1 MTQQAVSAAE
11 TSTFGHFS
19 NIWDVAHHTSRVLA
33 KNDQNC
39 GLCVSTSGSVAEIN
53 AEMLSLRVGGSY
65 LGGARPFDTIFEEIS
80 CDLAIVGWDSSSI
93 VSYGKK

>member
-1 MTQQAVSAAE
+1 M
-11 TSTFGHFS
+11 
-19 NIWDVAHHTSRVLA
+19 AHHTSRVLA

-65 LGGARPFDTIFEEIS
+65 LGEPRPFDTNFEKIP
-80 CDLAIVGWDSSSI
+80 CDLAIVCIFIVCILALCVI
-93 VSYGKK
+93 VS

>member
-53 AEMLSLRVGGSY
+53 AEMLSLRVGGFICQS
-65 LGGARPFDTIFEEIS
+65 
-80 CDLAIVGWDSSSI
+80 VSI
-93 VSYGKK
+93 VKLQFLNEKCLFSWLKQAKTCKN

>member
-1 MTQQAVSAAE
+1 MTQQIVSAAE
-11 TSTFGHFS
+11 TSTFGHFP

-65 LGGARPFDTIFEEIS
+65 LGEPRPFDTNFEEIP
-80 CDLAIVGWDSSSI
+80 CDLAIVCYLSNTI
-93 VSYGKK
+93 VCCDEK